1 MEENMEKVCRNCMH
15 FEQGSFVCAHEN
27 IKCDSYKNEEY
38 LYYIDEIIEES
49 INNEKIGACINEGL
63 KGKRIGKDRQKQIA
77 EEIMIYLEGYITEMK
92 EHICDNIGN
101 YSENAENIYSEAYMI
116 IDDPYE
122 HTCSYWR

>member
-1 MEENMEKVCRNCMH
+1 MEKVCRNCMH

-63 KGKRIGKDRQKQIA
+63 KGKRIGKDRQKQIT
-77 EEIMIYLEGYITEMK
+77 EEIMIYLEGYI
-92 EHICDNIGN
+92 NIGN